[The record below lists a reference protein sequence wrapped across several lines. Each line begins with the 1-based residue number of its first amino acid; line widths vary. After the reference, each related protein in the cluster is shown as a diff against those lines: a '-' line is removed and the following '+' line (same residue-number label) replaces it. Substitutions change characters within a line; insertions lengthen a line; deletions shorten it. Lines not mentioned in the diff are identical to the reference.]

1 MDSWTLLGVAAGVLT
16 SSGYI
21 PQIVRGFRT
30 KRMDDVSA
38 LMPTILGVGM
48 LMWLAYGVHREDVA
62 IILANVA
69 GSALAFTIVAQKRY
83 YGRREAGSVKDQAP

>member
-1 MDSWTLLGVAAGVLT
+1 MDMWVLLGISAGALT

-30 KRMDDVSA
+30 KKMDDVSA
-38 LMPTILGVGM
+38 LMPVILGVGM

-62 IILANVA
+62 IMLANVA
-69 GSALAFTIVAQKRY
+69 GSALAFTIVAQKMY
-83 YGRREAGSVKDQAP
+83 YGRGCARGVRTRSS